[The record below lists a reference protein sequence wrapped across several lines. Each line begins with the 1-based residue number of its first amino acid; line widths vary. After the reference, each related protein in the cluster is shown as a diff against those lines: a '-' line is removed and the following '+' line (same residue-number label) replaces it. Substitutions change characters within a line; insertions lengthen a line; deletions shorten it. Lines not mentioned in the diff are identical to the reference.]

1 MTVNGCV
8 GYQSDQ
14 DRVAEVMAQL
24 DSASRALAHL
34 QEEIAS
40 NNNGEAP

>member
-1 MTVNGCV
+1 MTVNGYV

-24 DSASRALAHL
+24 DSASIALAEL
-34 QEEIAS
+34 KKEIAA
-40 NNNGEAP
+40 NNRGEAS